1 MSHSGEKGSHNEIGL
16 INSPNN
22 NTDDDES
29 LHSWLLY
36 DSCKNDITNDSPETW
51 GIISPESNL
60 IMSVRSILI
69 KV

>member
-1 MSHSGEKGSHNEIGL
+1 VSHSGEKGSHNEIGL

-36 DSCKNDITNDSPETW
+36 DSCKNDITND
-51 GIISPESNL
+51 
-60 IMSVRSILI
+60 
-69 KV
+69 

>member
-1 MSHSGEKGSHNEIGL
+1 MGQNIIKEYRRFQKNISMSHSGAEWSHNEIGL

-36 DSCKNDITNDSPETW
+36 DSCRNDITND
-51 GIISPESNL
+51 
-60 IMSVRSILI
+60 V
-69 KV
+69 V